1 MIKDDRNIVLI
12 GMPGSGKTTVG
23 RILAR
28 RLGRNFIDMDEY
40 IERQQGCTI
49 SQLFL
54 QGEQHFRRLEVEA
67 AKTLES
73 VKASV
78 ITTGGGIVKNAANME
93 SLRKNGIIIYLDRSV
108 EDIASDVDTST
119 RPLLADGTAQ
129 LAKLY
134 AERYDLY
141 RKYSDYTVKNTG
153 EIVGVVENI
162 IRIVDKDTIGGC

>member
-1 MIKDDRNIVLI
+1 MLKDDRNIVLI
-12 GMPGSGKTTVG
+12 GMPGSGKTTIG
-23 RILAR
+23 CILAQ
-28 RLGRNFIDMDEY
+28 RLGRNLIDMDEY

-49 SQLFL
+49 NQLFL
-54 QGEQHFRRLEVEA
+54 QGERHFRRLEAETA
-67 AKTLES
+67 QKLES

-93 SLRKNGIIIYLDRSV
+93 SLRKNGIIIFLDRSI

-119 RPLLADGTAQ
+119 RPLLAEGTAQ

-141 RKYSDYTVKNTG
+141 RKYSDYTVKNNG
-153 EIVGVVENI
+153 EIAGVVENI